1 VLSAING
8 FEGRVELRGAR
19 AVAGLFQRWSLRR
32 EGSGDW
38 PWSFHADLSYQ
49 KTNLLKHPKFK
60 RKVLIK
66 VIGKDP
72 HEGVWYEIRLQDGQE
87 PVINGDELTIKGAQ
101 LCRVDPT
108 GRS

>member
-1 VLSAING
+1 M
-8 FEGRVELRGAR
+8 
-19 AVAGLFQRWSLRR
+19 
-32 EGSGDW
+32 
-38 PWSFHADLSYQ
+38 
-49 KTNLLKHPKFK
+49 
-60 RKVLIK
+60 LIK